1 MNGNI
6 LNKLFVVVAL
16 LAFTACKSH
25 KQLVVNKKAD
35 TTSVKANAEAAAVA
49 NKIEQIKAHQITY
62 TSFSGKAKT
71 KLDVNGNSNDVT
83 LNVRILRNQ
92 KIWISITAFA
102 GIEAARALI
111 TPDSIQVLNKL
122 DGTYLKKPF
131 SYIYKY
137 ASPQV
142 NYNTI
147 ESLLVGNAIP
157 ELLVDR
163 GSIAPDNGNVV
174 LSGNLGDLIYKM
186 IVDPDL
192 KVSQTNLS
200 NPAELQALQVNNSSF
215 IQADNRTVPS
225 EINIASTVKNKN
237 FKADLHYVKVDF
249 DQPQDFPFSIPKRF
263 PQVQ

>member
-1 MNGNI
+1 MNVNI

-25 KQLVVNKKAD
+25 KQLVVNKKTD
-35 TTSVKANAEAAAVA
+35 TVSANANAESAAVE
-49 NKIEQIKAHQITY
+49 NKIEQIKAHQVSY

-83 LNVRILRNQ
+83 LNIRILRSQ
-92 KIWISITAFA
+92 KIWVSITAFA
-102 GIEAARALI
+102 GIEAARVLI

-122 DGTYLKKPF
+122 ENTYLKKPF

-137 ASPQV
+137 ASSEV

-157 ELLVDR
+157 ELLVER
-163 GSIAPDNGNVV
+163 GSVAPDNGSVV
-174 LSGNLGDLIYKM
+174 LSGTLGDLIYKLV
-186 IVDPDL
+186 VDPDL

-200 NPAELQALQVNNSSF
+200 NPAELQALQVNNGAF
-215 IQADNRTVPS
+215 IQADNRLVPS
-225 EINIASTVKNKN
+225 EINIASSVKNKN

-249 DQPQDFPFSIPKRF
+249 DLPQDFPFSIPKRF
-263 PQVQ
+263 SQVQ